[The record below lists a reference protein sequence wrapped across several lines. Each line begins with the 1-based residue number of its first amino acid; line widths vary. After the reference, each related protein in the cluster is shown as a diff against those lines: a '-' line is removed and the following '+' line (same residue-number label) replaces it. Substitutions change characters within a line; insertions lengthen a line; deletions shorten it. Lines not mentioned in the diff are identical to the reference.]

1 VHPNRFTGGFR
12 SETKRDPPH
21 RSGRRFW
28 TVRRRSAVYCAVL
41 LGLAA
46 ATADADELAV
56 LGGGISEHSS
66 DAQSFTWALD
76 YRHALT
82 PNFGVGASWI
92 NQGHVPNHHRD
103 GLAAQLWIG
112 TTAFDPRLSF
122 AAGIGPF
129 YYFDTTR
136 HAPGELERDNHGW
149 GVLYSASA
157 RWEFVRNWL
166 VELRLQYTETRR
178 SIDTTSVLLGVGY
191 KLDGEPTT
199 DAAPARSAW
208 SSSTRNE
215 VAFLGGRAVVNDFSS
230 EPSFAMSVEYRRS
243 LNDHFDW
250 TLAWLHEGQPRLA
263 RRHGVVSELWL
274 GRTLGEGRW
283 TIGAG
288 IGVDV
293 VADVFPGDF
302 AEGGRERLA
311 GILSLTSSYRLN
323 PDWNARA
330 TWHRVSADHPF
341 DSDVFLLGIG
351 YNF

>member
-28 TVRRRSAVYCAVL
+28 TVRRLSAVYCAVL

-82 PNFGVGASWI
+82 PNFGVGANWI

-191 KLDGEPTT
+191 KLDGEPTI

-302 AEGGRERLA
+302 AEGGRERAGVFAAGAGALA
-311 GILSLTSSYRLN
+311 S
-323 PDWNARA
+323 
-330 TWHRVSADHPF
+330 
-341 DSDVFLLGIG
+341 
-351 YNF
+351 

>member
-1 VHPNRFTGGFR
+1 MKWNRPRRPCR
-12 SETKRDPPH
+12 SLAQN
-21 RSGRRFW
+21 RRLCR
-28 TVRRRSAVYCAVL
+28 VSCAAR

-46 ATADADELAV
+46 TTAYADEVTV
-56 LGGGISEHSS
+56 LGGGISQRGS
-66 DAQSFTWALD
+66 DDRSYTWALD
-76 YRHALT
+76 YRHTLT

-92 NQGHVPNHHRD
+92 NEGHVPNHHRD
-103 GLAAQLWIG
+103 GVAAQFWVG
-112 TTAFDPRLSF
+112 ATAFDPRLSF
-122 AAGIGPF
+122 AAGIGPY

-136 HAPGELERDNHGW
+136 IAGSDTETDIHGW

-157 RWEFVRNWL
+157 RWQFVRDWL
-166 VELRLQYTETRR
+166 VELRLQFTQTSR
-178 SIDTTSVLLGVGY
+178 SIDTTSVLLGIGY
-191 KLDGEPTT
+191 KFDGEPRA

-215 VAFLGGRAVVNDFSS
+215 VAFFGGRAVVNDFSS
-230 EPSFAMSVEYRRS
+230 EPSFATSVEYRRS

-274 GRTLGEGRW
+274 GRALGEGRW

-293 VADVFPGDF
+293 IVDVYSGDF
-302 AEGGRERLA
+302 PHGGRERLA
-311 GILSLTSSYRLN
+311 AIFSLTSSYRLT
-323 PDWNARA
+323 PDWRARA
-330 TWHRVSADHPF
+330 TWHRVSADNPF

>member
-1 VHPNRFTGGFR
+1 VC
-12 SETKRDPPH
+12 
-21 RSGRRFW
+21 
-28 TVRRRSAVYCAVL
+28 CAAL

-46 ATADADELAV
+46 ATAHADELAV
-56 LGGGISEHSS
+56 LGGGIFPRGS

-82 PNFGVGASWI
+82 PNIGVSAAWI
-92 NQGHVPNHHRD
+92 NEGHVPNHHRD
-103 GLAAQLWIG
+103 GIAAQFWIG
-112 TTAFDPRLSF
+112 TSAFDPRLSF
-122 AAGIGPF
+122 AAGIGPY

-136 HAPGELERDNHGW
+136 TAGSDAESDIHGW

-157 RWEFVRNWL
+157 RWQVTHDWL
-166 VELRLQYTETRR
+166 VELRLQFAETSR
-178 SIDTTSVLLGVGY
+178 SIDTTSVLLGIGY
-191 KLDGEPTT
+191 KFDGEPRA

-215 VAFLGGRAVVNDFSS
+215 VAFFGGQAVVNDFSS
-230 EPSFAMSVEYRRS
+230 EPSFAMSVEYRRA
-243 LNDHFDW
+243 LNDHLAW

-274 GRTLGEGRW
+274 GRTFGEGRW

-288 IGVDV
+288 LGVDV
-293 VADVFPGDF
+293 IVDVYPGDF

-311 GILSLTSSYRLN
+311 GIFSLTTGYRVAPN
-323 PDWNARA
+323 WSTRA
-330 TWHRVSADHPF
+330 TWHRVSADRPF

>member
-1 VHPNRFTGGFR
+1 VRRNRFTSQFR
-12 SETKRDPPH
+12 SGTKRHPP
-21 RSGRRFW
+21 RRCGRRFW
-28 TVRRRSAVYCAVL
+28 AGRRLSRVFCAVL

-46 ATADADELAV
+46 AAADADELAV
-56 LGGGISEHSS
+56 LGGGISERSS

-103 GLAAQLWIG
+103 GMAAQLWVG

-136 HAPGELERDNHGW
+136 HAPSEPERDNHGW
-149 GVLYSASA
+149 GILYSASA
-157 RWEFVRNWL
+157 RWQFVPNWL

-178 SIDTTSVLLGVGY
+178 SIDTMSVLLGIGY
-191 KLDGEPTT
+191 KFDEPTT
-199 DAAPARSAW
+199 DAAPVRSVW

-215 VAFLGGRAVVNDFSS
+215 VAFFGGQAVVNDFSS

-293 VADVFPGDF
+293 VVDVYSGDF

-311 GILSLTSSYRLN
+311 AIFSLTSSYRLT
-323 PDWNARA
+323 PDWSARA

>member
-1 VHPNRFTGGFR
+1 M
-12 SETKRDPPH
+12 
-21 RSGRRFW
+21 
-28 TVRRRSAVYCAVL
+28 L

-46 ATADADELAV
+46 ATAYADELAI
-56 LGGGISEHSS
+56 LGGGIFPRGS

-76 YRHALT
+76 YRHAFT
-82 PNFGVGASWI
+82 PNIGVSAAWI

-103 GLAAQLWIG
+103 GMATQLWIG

-122 AAGIGPF
+122 AAGIGPY

-136 HAPGELERDNHGW
+136 RSASDAETDNHGW

-157 RWEFVRNWL
+157 RWQLTRDWL
-166 VELRLQYTETRR
+166 VDLRLQFTETRR
-178 SIDTTSVLLGVGY
+178 SIDTTSVLLGIGY
-191 KLDGEPTT
+191 KFDDEPTA

-208 SSSTRNE
+208 SSSIRNE

-274 GRTLGEGRW
+274 RRALGEGRW

-293 VADVFPGDF
+293 VVDVYSGDF

-311 GILSLTSSYRLN
+311 AIFSLTAGYRLT
-323 PDWNARA
+323 PDWTARA
-330 TWHRVSADHPF
+330 TWHRVSADEPF
-341 DSDVFLLGIG
+341 DSDVFLLGAG
-351 YNF
+351 YDF

>member
-1 VHPNRFTGGFR
+1 VYANRFTGDFCSG
-12 SETKRDPPH
+12 TKRDPRRPC
-21 RSGRRFW
+21 GRRW
-28 TVRRRSAVYCAVL
+28 ADRRLSRVYCAVL

-46 ATADADELAV
+46 ATAHADELAV
-56 LGGGISEHSS
+56 LGGGISPRSS

-103 GLAAQLWIG
+103 GMAAQLWIG

-136 HAPGELERDNHGW
+136 NAASEPESDNHGW

-157 RWEFVRNWL
+157 RWQLVRDWL
-166 VELRLQYTETRR
+166 VELRLQFTETRR
-178 SIDTTSVLLGVGY
+178 SIDTTSVLLGIGY
-191 KLDGEPTT
+191 KFDGEPA

-215 VAFLGGRAVVNDFSS
+215 VAFLGGQAVVNDFSS
-230 EPSFAMSVEYRRS
+230 EPSFAMNVEYRRS
-243 LNDHFDW
+243 LNDHLDW

-263 RRHGVVSELWL
+263 RRHGVVSELWVD
-274 GRTLGEGRW
+274 RTLGEGRW

-293 VADVFPGDF
+293 VADVYPGDF
-302 AEGGRERLA
+302 AHGGRERLA

>member
-1 VHPNRFTGGFR
+1 VHPNRLTGGFR
-12 SETKRDPPH
+12 SGTKCDPPH
-21 RSGRRFW
+21 WSGRRFW
-28 TVRRRSAVYCAVL
+28 ADRRLSAVCCAVL

-46 ATADADELAV
+46 TTADADELTV
-56 LGGGISEHSS
+56 LGGGISPRSS

-76 YRHALT
+76 YRHTLT
-82 PNFGVGASWI
+82 PNFGVSASWI
-92 NQGHVPNHHRD
+92 NEGHVPNHHRD
-103 GLAAQLWIG
+103 GMAAQLWVG
-112 TTAFDPRLSF
+112 ATAFDPRLSF
-122 AAGIGPF
+122 AAGIGPY

-136 HAPGELERDNHGW
+136 IAGSDTETDIHGW

-157 RWEFVRNWL
+157 RWQVVRDWL
-166 VELRLQYTETRR
+166 VELRLQFNQTNR
-178 SIDTTSVLLGVGY
+178 SIDTTSVLLGIGY
-191 KLDGEPTT
+191 KFDGEPRA
-199 DAAPARSAW
+199 DAAPAGSGL

-215 VAFLGGRAVVNDFSS
+215 VAFFGGRAVVNDFSS
-230 EPSFAMSVEYRRS
+230 EPSFATSVEYRRS
-243 LNDHFDW
+243 LNDYFDW

-274 GRTLGEGRW
+274 GRTLGDGRW

-293 VADVFPGDF
+293 VVDVYPGDF

-311 GILSLTSSYRLN
+311 AIFSLTASYRLN
-323 PDWNARA
+323 PEWSARA

>member
-1 VHPNRFTGGFR
+1 
-12 SETKRDPPH
+12 
-21 RSGRRFW
+21 
-28 TVRRRSAVYCAVL
+28 VYCALL
-41 LGLAA
+41 LGFA
-46 ATADADELAV
+46 ATTAQADELSV
-56 LGGGISEHSS
+56 LGGGIFPRGS

-82 PNFGVGASWI
+82 PNFGVGVSWI

-103 GLAAQLWIG
+103 GVAPQLWVG

-122 AAGIGPF
+122 AAGIGPY

-136 HAPGELERDNHGW
+136 RAEGETESDNHGW
-149 GVLYSASA
+149 GILYSASA
-157 RWEFVRNWL
+157 RWQVVRNWL
-166 VELRLQYTETRR
+166 VELRLQFTETRR
-178 SIDTTSVLLGVGY
+178 SIDTTSVLLGIGY
-191 KLDGEPTT
+191 KFDGEPTG
-199 DAAPARSAW
+199 DAAPVRSAW
-208 SSSTRNE
+208 SPSTRNE

-274 GRTLGEGRW
+274 GRTLGDGRW

-288 IGVDV
+288 LGLDIVVDV
-293 VADVFPGDF
+293 YSGDF

-311 GILSLTSSYRLN
+311 AILSLTTGYRVT
-323 PDWNARA
+323 PSWTARA
-330 TWHRVSADHPF
+330 TWHRVSADRPF